1 MKIKRSKMINY
12 SVISFIF
19 MMFSLY
25 LLLKYK
31 DNNVKFISASILL
44 IIASLFFILFIYKS
58 IRLSF
63 IISKDEKNRKKF
75 LQEKK
80 KKKNSMFISFTDD
93 VLEGNFEKELRKNI
107 FIKEKIMSYIVE
119 IGYDRDKK
127 PALFIRLFLMS
138 KNVLSLYCN
147 EKQLALALVSL
158 DMKIMMENT
167 ILYEDPYSLVD
178 LEEKIIDNVD
188 DFVRK

>member
-44 IIASLFFILFIYKS
+44 IITSLFFILFIYKS

-75 LQEKK
+75 LQEISKS
-80 KKKNSMFISFTDD
+80 KNSMFISFTDD

-167 ILYEDPYSLVD
+167 ILYEDSYSLVD

>member
-75 LQEKK
+75 LQEISKS
-80 KKKNSMFISFTDD
+80 KNSMFISFTDD

-147 EKQLALALVSL
+147 EKQLALALGSL

-167 ILYEDPYSLVD
+167 ILYEDSYSLVD

>member
-44 IIASLFFILFIYKS
+44 IIAFLFFILFIYKS

-75 LQEKK
+75 LQEISKS
-80 KKKNSMFISFTDD
+80 KNSTFISFTDD

-167 ILYEDPYSLVD
+167 ILYEDSYSLVD

>member
-19 MMFSLY
+19 MMISLY

-63 IISKDEKNRKKF
+63 IISKDIKNRKKF
-75 LQEKK
+75 LQEISKS
-80 KKKNSMFISFTDD
+80 KNSMFISFTDD

-167 ILYEDPYSLVD
+167 ILYEDSYSLVD

>member
-75 LQEKK
+75 LQEITKS
-80 KKKNSMFISFTDD
+80 KNSMFISFTDD

-167 ILYEDPYSLVD
+167 ILYEDSYSLVD

>member
-75 LQEKK
+75 LREISKS
-80 KKKNSMFISFTDD
+80 KNSMFISFTDD

-167 ILYEDPYSLVD
+167 ILYEDSYSLVD

>member
-63 IISKDEKNRKKF
+63 IIYKDEKNRKKF
-75 LQEKK
+75 LQEISKS
-80 KKKNSMFISFTDD
+80 KNSMFISFTDD

-167 ILYEDPYSLVD
+167 ILYEDSYSLVD

>member
-31 DNNVKFISASILL
+31 DNNVKFIGASILL
-44 IIASLFFILFIYKS
+44 IIASLFFIIFIYKS

-63 IISKDEKNRKKF
+63 IISKDIKNRKKF
-75 LQEKK
+75 LQEISKS
-80 KKKNSMFISFTDD
+80 KNSMFISFTDD

-167 ILYEDPYSLVD
+167 ILYEDSYSLVD

>member
-25 LLLKYK
+25 LLLKYE

-75 LQEKK
+75 LQEISKS
-80 KKKNSMFISFTDD
+80 KNSMFISFTDD

-167 ILYEDPYSLVD
+167 ILYEDSYSLVD

>member
-44 IIASLFFILFIYKS
+44 IIASLFFIIFIYKS

-63 IISKDEKNRKKF
+63 IISKDIKNRKKF
-75 LQEKK
+75 LQEISKS
-80 KKKNSMFISFTDD
+80 KNSMFISFTDD
-93 VLEGNFEKELRKNI
+93 VLEGKFEKELRKNI

-167 ILYEDPYSLVD
+167 IRYEDSYSLVD

>member
-31 DNNVKFISASILL
+31 DNNVKFICASILL

-75 LQEKK
+75 LQEISKS
-80 KKKNSMFISFTDD
+80 KNSMFISFTDD

-167 ILYEDPYSLVD
+167 ILYEDSYSLVD

>member
-31 DNNVKFISASILL
+31 DNNVKFIGASILL

-63 IISKDEKNRKKF
+63 IISKDIKNRKKF
-75 LQEKK
+75 LQEISKS
-80 KKKNSMFISFTDD
+80 KNSMFISFTDD
-93 VLEGNFEKELRKNI
+93 VLEGHFEKELRKNI
-107 FIKEKIMSYIVE
+107 FIKEKIMSYILE

-167 ILYEDPYSLVD
+167 ILYEDSYSLVD

>member
-12 SVISFIF
+12 RDISFIF

-75 LQEKK
+75 LQEISKS
-80 KKKNSMFISFTDD
+80 KNSMFISFTDD

-167 ILYEDPYSLVD
+167 ILYEDSYSLVD

>member
-58 IRLSF
+58 IRISF

-75 LQEKK
+75 LQEISKS
-80 KKKNSMFISFTDD
+80 KNSMFISFTDD

-119 IGYDRDKK
+119 IGYERDKK

-167 ILYEDPYSLVD
+167 ILYEDSYSLVD

>member
-31 DNNVKFISASILL
+31 DNNVKLISASILL

-75 LQEKK
+75 LQEISKS
-80 KKKNSMFISFTDD
+80 KNSMFISFTDD

-167 ILYEDPYSLVD
+167 ILYEDSYSLVD

>member
-75 LQEKK
+75 LQEISKS
-80 KKKNSMFISFTDD
+80 KNSMFISFTDD
-93 VLEGNFEKELRKNI
+93 VLEGKFEKELRKNI

-167 ILYEDPYSLVD
+167 ILYEDSYSLVD

>member
-25 LLLKYK
+25 LLVKYK

-63 IISKDEKNRKKF
+63 IISKDIKNRKKF
-75 LQEKK
+75 LLEISKS
-80 KKKNSMFISFTDD
+80 KNSMFISFTDD

-167 ILYEDPYSLVD
+167 ILYEDSYSLVD

>member
-75 LQEKK
+75 LQEISKA
-80 KKKNSMFISFTDD
+80 KNTMFISFTDD

-167 ILYEDPYSLVD
+167 ILYEDSYSLVD

>member
-31 DNNVKFISASILL
+31 DNNVKFISAFILL
-44 IIASLFFILFIYKS
+44 IIASLFFIIFIYKS

-63 IISKDEKNRKKF
+63 IISKDIKNRKKF
-75 LQEKK
+75 LQEISKS
-80 KKKNSMFISFTDD
+80 KNSMFISFTDD

-167 ILYEDPYSLVD
+167 ILYEDSYSLVD

>member
-31 DNNVKFISASILL
+31 DNNVKFISASVLL

-75 LQEKK
+75 LQEISKS
-80 KKKNSMFISFTDD
+80 KNSMFISFTDD

-127 PALFIRLFLMS
+127 PALSIRLFLMS

-167 ILYEDPYSLVD
+167 ILYEDSYSLVD

>member
-31 DNNVKFISASILL
+31 DNNVKFISAFILL
-44 IIASLFFILFIYKS
+44 IIASLFFILFIYRS

-63 IISKDEKNRKKF
+63 IISKDIKNRKKF
-75 LQEKK
+75 LQEISKS
-80 KKKNSMFISFTDD
+80 KNSMFISFTDD

-167 ILYEDPYSLVD
+167 ILYEDSYSLVD

>member
-44 IIASLFFILFIYKS
+44 IIAFLFFILFIYKS

-63 IISKDEKNRKKF
+63 IISKDIKNRKKF
-75 LQEKK
+75 LQEISKS
-80 KKKNSMFISFTDD
+80 KNSMFISFTDD

-167 ILYEDPYSLVD
+167 ILYEDSYSLVD

>member
-63 IISKDEKNRKKF
+63 IISKDIKNRIKF
-75 LQEKK
+75 LQEISKS
-80 KKKNSMFISFTDD
+80 KNSMFISFTDD

-167 ILYEDPYSLVD
+167 ILYEDSYSLVD

>member
-31 DNNVKFISASILL
+31 DNNVKFISAFILL
-44 IIASLFFILFIYKS
+44 IIASLFFIIFIYKS

-75 LQEKK
+75 LQEISKS
-80 KKKNSMFISFTDD
+80 KNSMFISFTDD
-93 VLEGNFEKELRKNI
+93 VLDGNFEKELRKNI

-167 ILYEDPYSLVD
+167 ILYEDSCSLVD

>member
-63 IISKDEKNRKKF
+63 IIYKDIKNRKKF
-75 LQEKK
+75 LQEISKS
-80 KKKNSMFISFTDD
+80 KNSMFIYFTDD

-147 EKQLALALVSL
+147 EKQLALALVSR

-167 ILYEDPYSLVD
+167 ILYEDSYSLVD

>member
-44 IIASLFFILFIYKS
+44 IIASLFFILFIYRS

-63 IISKDEKNRKKF
+63 IISKDIKNRKKF
-75 LQEKK
+75 LQEISKS
-80 KKKNSMFISFTDD
+80 KNSMFISFTDD

-167 ILYEDPYSLVD
+167 ILYEDSYSLVD

>member
-63 IISKDEKNRKKF
+63 IISKDIKNRKKF
-75 LQEKK
+75 LQEISKS
-80 KKKNSMFISFTDD
+80 KNSMFISFTDD

-167 ILYEDPYSLVD
+167 ILYEDSYSLVD

-188 DFVRK
+188 DFVRT

>member
-31 DNNVKFISASILL
+31 DNNVKFISASVLL

-75 LQEKK
+75 LQEISKS
-80 KKKNSMFISFTDD
+80 KNSMFISFTDD

-138 KNVLSLYCN
+138 KNILSLYCN

-167 ILYEDPYSLVD
+167 ILYEDSYSLVD

>member
-31 DNNVKFISASILL
+31 DNNVNFISASILL

-58 IRLSF
+58 IRISF

-75 LQEKK
+75 LQEISKS
-80 KKKNSMFISFTDD
+80 KNSMFISFTDD

-119 IGYDRDKK
+119 IGYERDKK

-167 ILYEDPYSLVD
+167 ILYEDSYSLVD

>member
-25 LLLKYK
+25 LLVKYK

-63 IISKDEKNRKKF
+63 IISKDIKNRKKF
-75 LQEKK
+75 LQEISKS
-80 KKKNSMFISFTDD
+80 KNSMFISFTDD

-107 FIKEKIMSYIVE
+107 FIKEKIISYIVE

-167 ILYEDPYSLVD
+167 ILYEDSYSLVD

>member
-31 DNNVKFISASILL
+31 DNNVKFISAFILL

-75 LQEKK
+75 LQEISKS
-80 KKKNSMFISFTDD
+80 KNSMFISFTDD

-167 ILYEDPYSLVD
+167 ILYEDSYSLVD

>member
-44 IIASLFFILFIYKS
+44 IVTSLFFILFIYKS

-63 IISKDEKNRKKF
+63 IISKDIKNRKKF
-75 LQEKK
+75 LQEISKS
-80 KKKNSMFISFTDD
+80 KNSMFISFTDD

-167 ILYEDPYSLVD
+167 ILYEDSYSLVD

>member
-25 LLLKYK
+25 LLLKYE

-44 IIASLFFILFIYKS
+44 ITASLFFILFIYKS

-75 LQEKK
+75 LQEISKS
-80 KKKNSMFISFTDD
+80 KNSMFISFTDD
-93 VLEGNFEKELRKNI
+93 VLEGKFENELRKNI
-107 FIKEKIMSYIVE
+107 FIKEKIMSYIVG

-167 ILYEDPYSLVD
+167 ILYEDSYSLVD

>member
-31 DNNVKFISASILL
+31 DNNVKFIGASILL
-44 IIASLFFILFIYKS
+44 IIASLFFIIFIYKS

-63 IISKDEKNRKKF
+63 IIYKDIKNRKKF
-75 LQEKK
+75 LQEISKS
-80 KKKNSMFISFTDD
+80 KNSMFISFTDD

-167 ILYEDPYSLVD
+167 ILYEDSYSLVD

>member
-63 IISKDEKNRKKF
+63 IISKDIKNRKKF
-75 LQEKK
+75 LQEISKS
-80 KKKNSMFISFTDD
+80 KNSMFISFTDD
-93 VLEGNFEKELRKNI
+93 VLDGNFEKELRKNI

-167 ILYEDPYSLVD
+167 ILYEDSYSLVD

>member
-63 IISKDEKNRKKF
+63 IISKDKKNRKKF
-75 LQEKK
+75 LQEISKS
-80 KKKNSMFISFTDD
+80 KNSMFISFTDD

-167 ILYEDPYSLVD
+167 ILYEDSYSLVD

>member
-75 LQEKK
+75 LQEISKS
-80 KKKNSMFISFTDD
+80 KNSMFISFTDD

-138 KNVLSLYCN
+138 KNVISLYCN

-167 ILYEDPYSLVD
+167 ILYEDSYSLVD

>member
-31 DNNVKFISASILL
+31 DNNVKFISASVLL

-63 IISKDEKNRKKF
+63 IIYKSIKNRKKF
-75 LQEKK
+75 LQEISKS
-80 KKKNSMFISFTDD
+80 KNSMFISFTDD
-93 VLEGNFEKELRKNI
+93 VLDGNFEKELRKNI

-167 ILYEDPYSLVD
+167 ILYEDSYSLVD

>member
-75 LQEKK
+75 LQEISKS
-80 KKKNSMFISFTDD
+80 KNSMFIFFTDD

-167 ILYEDPYSLVD
+167 ILYEDSYSLVD